1 VKREERKEGRVMVEG
16 VGAVENHRERE
27 KGVLVYPVYSR
38 RSEGLSVGINLF
50 PDRKRCS
57 FDCPYCEVFPFSTNA
72 VFSVGQMESDL
83 RDTLATASERGIPV
97 KDICFSGNGEP
108 SLSPYFPVALE
119 KAASVRAEIAPN
131 AELVL
136 ITNGTGL
143 LDDRIFSLL
152 RDAALSYPLNIW
164 LKVDAGTPRWY
175 QKINR
180 SEIPFENTITKI
192 KEFAAR
198 APVTVQTMV
207 CAVDGEGPPPDEARA
222 WELLILEL
230 VAIAAGN
237 GISRNGA
244 GGIRKVQIYGKA
256 RPSPEGAKT
265 SALPVQYLEDRAASL
280 RSAFAVALAGAFAS
294 DEGLLVAEKGVPPE
308 VKVFP

>member
-1 VKREERKEGRVMVEG
+1 MPECIGS
-16 VGAVENHRERE
+16 VENHRERE
-27 KGVLVYPVYSR
+27 KGVIVYPVYSR

-50 PDRKRCS
+50 PDRKCCS

-72 VFSVGQMESDL
+72 VFSVEQMESDL
-83 RDTLATASERGIPV
+83 RDAVAVAFERGIPV

-108 SLSPYFPVALE
+108 SLSPFFPSALE
-119 KAASVRAEIAPN
+119 KAGRVRAEIAPN

-143 LDDRIFSLL
+143 LDDRVFSLL

-164 LKVDAGTPRWY
+164 LKIDAGTPQWY
-175 QKINR
+175 QKMNR
-180 SEIPFENTITKI
+180 SEIPFENIITKI
-192 KEFAAR
+192 KQFAAY

-207 CAVDGEGPPPDEARA
+207 CAVDGEGPSPDEARA
-222 WELLILEL
+222 WERLILEL
-230 VAIAAGN
+230 AATVGN
-237 GISRNGA
+237 

-256 RPSPEGAKT
+256 RPSPEGAKI
-265 SALPVQYLEDRAASL
+265 SAALPLQYLEDRAVSL
-280 RSAFAVALAGAFAS
+280 RTALAGAFAS
-294 DEGLLVAEKGVPPE
+294 DEGLRIAEKGVPPQ

>member
-1 VKREERKEGRVMVEG
+1 MVEG

-27 KGVLVYPVYSR
+27 RGVLVYPVYSR

-50 PDRKRCS
+50 PDRKLCS

-72 VFSVGQMESDL
+72 VFSVGQMENDL
-83 RDTLATASERGIPV
+83 RDALAAASERGIFV

-108 SLSPYFPVALE
+108 SLSPYFSEALE

-164 LKVDAGTPRWY
+164 LKVDAGTPLWY
-175 QKINR
+175 QKMNR
-180 SEIPFENTITKI
+180 SEIPFEKIITNI
-192 KEFAAR
+192 KKFVVH
-198 APVTVQTMV
+198 APVTVQTML

-222 WELLILEL
+222 WERLMLEL
-230 VAIAAGN
+230 VAITAGN
-237 GISRNGA
+237 

-256 RPSPEGAKT
+256 RPSPEGSKT

-280 RSAFAVALAGAFAS
+280 RSAFAVALAGAFTGAFS
-294 DEGLLVAEKGVPPE
+294 AEKGVPPE